1 MVGVTQYT
9 LEQGALLGAHHLAF
23 VGDFLSI
30 ALGNGT
36 CFVKDKGIYLCH
48 LFYSLGILE
57 VEMAFA

>member
-30 ALGNGT
+30 ALGNG
-36 CFVKDKGIYLCH
+36 IYSEEV
-48 LFYSLGILE
+48 FRISLGSGL
-57 VEMAFA
+57 VVGYD